1 MDQGGHLSYGFFAG
15 YLSGLALK
23 KFGRIASLTL
33 GMGFVMLQTLAY
45 HGYID
50 VNHEKVARQ
59 VEEILD
65 RNGDGVV
72 DSEDIKSVVE
82 ELRKVVGFGIL
93 DDDEEDSEKEGN
105 GKIKAIAGGGGFGLG
120 FLGGLRSG

>member
-1 MDQGGHLSYGFFAG
+1 
-15 YLSGLALK
+15 
-23 KFGRIASLTL
+23 
-33 GMGFVMLQTLAY
+33 MLQTLAY

-93 DDDEEDSEKEGN
+93 DDDEEDSEKEGK